1 MLRPKSRRLKI
12 IRGEMHMPNKEKRKI
27 VFLKLLIIACGIGS
41 LLAFSSGPPLA
52 HTGAFG
58 EPTCQACHIGNGLNV
73 AGGTFAIHNV
83 PLNYN
88 PGQTYVIQVTLTK
101 SGQQRWGFELAARAN
116 ANGQQAG
123 TLATADSNTQVTAV
137 NGIQYIEQT
146 SAGTFLGSAQGTWTF
161 HWTAPAVPVGRILFA
176 AAGNA
181 ANGNFANSGDFIYTT
196 SVVTDPAPANPVTLV
211 FPQVA
216 IGGGYTTVF
225 NLLNTGG
232 AAVAGDIALAQG
244 DGSPMIV
251 TFGSVQASSTPV
263 SIPPGGAQ
271 QIIAGPLNATEPTRA
286 GWGRVES
293 SGGTPGGVGTF
304 QFAQGGVLQT
314 IVGVLSSPPLNAAT
328 IPINDNVPQG
338 RSTGYAFANPGAVDV
353 NIKIVLVDSSGTVT
367 QTVLLPTL
375 NPLKAGGYYS
385 AFLNGDLNS
394 PNFQFDGSI
403 VAIADGTNTFSV
415 TALVLD
421 GSQLTA
427 IPVIAGKA
435 PGVN

>member
-1 MLRPKSRRLKI
+1 
-12 IRGEMHMPNKEKRKI
+12 MHMPKAENRKI
-27 VFLKLLIIACGIGS
+27 VFIKLLIIACGVGS
-41 LLAFSSGPPLA
+41 LVAFSSGPPLA
-52 HTGAFG
+52 HTGAFS
-58 EPTCQACHIGNGLNV
+58 EPTCLECHIGNSLNT

-83 PLNYN
+83 PVTYN
-88 PGQTYVIQVTLTK
+88 PGQTYSIQVTISK
-101 SGQQRWGFELAARAN
+101 SGQQRWGFELAARVN
-116 ANGQQAG
+116 SSGQQAG
-123 TLATADSNTQVTAV
+123 TLTSTDANTQITTV
-137 NGIQYIEQT
+137 NNVQYIEQT
-146 SAGTFLGSAQGTWTF
+146 SAGTFLGTTQGTWTF
-161 HWTAPAVPVGRILFA
+161 QWTAPTVPVGRILFA

-196 SVVTDPAPANPVTLV
+196 TVVTDPAPANPVTLV

-225 NLLNTGG
+225 NLLNTGST
-232 AAVAGDIALAQG
+232 AVAGNLVLAQG
-244 DGSPMIV
+244 DGTPMIV
-251 TFGSVQASSTPV
+251 TFGSVQSASTSV

-304 QFAQGGVLQT
+304 QFVQGGVLKT
-314 IVGVLSSPPLNAAT
+314 IVGVLSSPPANSST
-328 IPINDNVPQG
+328 IPINDNAPQG
-338 RSTGYAFANPGAVDV
+338 HSTGYAFANPGVVDV
-353 NIKIVLVDSSGTVT
+353 NIKIVLVDSSGTIT
-367 QTVLLPTL
+367 QTVLLPQL

-385 AFLNGDLNS
+385 AILNGDLNN
-394 PNFQFDGSI
+394 PIFQFDGSI

-415 TALVLD
+415 MALVLD
-421 GSQLTA
+421 NGQLTA